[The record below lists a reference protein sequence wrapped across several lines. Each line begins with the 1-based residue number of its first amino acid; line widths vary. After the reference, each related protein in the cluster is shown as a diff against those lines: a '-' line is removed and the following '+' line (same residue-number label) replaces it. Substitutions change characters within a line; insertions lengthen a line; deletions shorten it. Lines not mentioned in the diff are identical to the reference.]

1 MDGLKPLV
9 IEHNA
14 LQSARANSKVKT
26 LLDERLPL
34 SELIGIAGKI
44 VACYPNGGR
53 NAGDSYIGALA
64 QALSCYPACII
75 RRAHR
80 VPGGIPSECRML
92 PSVADIIAWCE
103 RETEP
108 MRIQVHVDERRA
120 QQLADREEFNQ
131 EQTVERSGRLTMDDL
146 KARYGDW
153 HDGWREPGSRAR
165 EQAEEARK

>member
-34 SELIGIAGKI
+34 SELIGITGKI

-92 PSVADIIAWCE
+92 PSV
-103 RETEP
+103 RTSQRSLPFVSSTSQRHTSET
-108 MRIQVHVDERRA
+108 MV
-120 QQLADREEFNQ
+120 
-131 EQTVERSGRLTMDDL
+131 
-146 KARYGDW
+146 
-153 HDGWREPGSRAR
+153 GSFA
-165 EQAEEARK
+165 AI